1 MSPVC
6 VRGCFFV
13 GRDRAP
19 EESAALSEGEN
30 YFYGDA

>member
-6 VRGCFFV
+6 VRGCFYV
-13 GRDRAP
+13 RKGRAP
-19 EESAALSEGEN
+19 AEGAALSEGEN